1 MTEGATALV
10 LCFNTHTE
18 ITPCP
23 FAFPIARFYNT
34 WAGCLQLCKGYQGD
48 KHACFHYQ
56 LVVEIFGQETWHH
69 SVTDS
74 CSSSWTSH
82 GTGKL
87 HWQCF
92 NRAVLI
98 FRTMQRNTWD
108 IWTHKS
114 LEVVSGNYKS
124 LLNREG
130 NIDKIT
136 TTTVSGDIVRNILVK
151 GIIKEGGEGQCVGLF
166 SILRAI
172 MSSGDTE
179 DGSLFKQIQIFNG
192 FSELAAWRIQSS
204 ELISLTQH
212 ILDTMHLDFLHA

>member
-1 MTEGATALV
+1 MLQHTRRNNTLS
-10 LCFNTHTE
+10 LCFSNSQ
-18 ITPCP
+18 I
-23 FAFPIARFYNT
+23 
-34 WAGCLQLCKGYQGD
+34 LQYMSWPDVFNCAKDIRGTNMHVFD
-48 KHACFHYQ
+48 HYQ
-56 LVVEIFGQETWHH
+56 SVVEIFGRETWHH

-92 NRAVLI
+92 DRAVPI

-114 LEVVSGNYKS
+114 LEVVSGNYKN

-166 SILRAI
+166 SIWRAI

-179 DGSLFKQIQIFNG
+179 DGSLFK
-192 FSELAAWRIQSS
+192 
-204 ELISLTQH
+204 
-212 ILDTMHLDFLHA
+212 

>member
-10 LCFNTHTE
+10 LCFNTHAE

-34 WAGCLQLCKGYQGD
+34 WAGYLQLCKGYQGD
-48 KHACFHYQ
+48 KHACFHYKS
-56 LVVEIFGQETWHH
+56 VVEIFGRETRHH

-74 CSSSWTSH
+74 CSSSWTSR

-92 NRAVLI
+92 DRAVPI

-108 IWTHKS
+108 IWTQITGSCKW
-114 LEVVSGNYKS
+114 NYKS

-130 NIDKIT
+130 NADKIT

-151 GIIKEGGEGQCVGLF
+151 GIIKEGGEG
-166 SILRAI
+166 
-172 MSSGDTE
+172 
-179 DGSLFKQIQIFNG
+179 
-192 FSELAAWRIQSS
+192 
-204 ELISLTQH
+204 
-212 ILDTMHLDFLHA
+212 